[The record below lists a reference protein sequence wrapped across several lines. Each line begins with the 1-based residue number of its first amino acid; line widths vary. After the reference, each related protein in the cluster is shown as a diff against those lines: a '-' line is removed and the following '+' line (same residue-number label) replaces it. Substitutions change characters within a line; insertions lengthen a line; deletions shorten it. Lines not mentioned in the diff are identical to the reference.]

1 MTPRRIAIAAL
12 LMLIVSAVWGQ
23 ETKPPTQPTLP
34 QMIDELRGVA
44 DAFPPRIANDE
55 ERRKAEALWRKLEV
69 GLTEYVATLEKP
81 DPNAQLVLGDIYRMG
96 HNLDMPGAGRRAII
110 HLQRAI
116 EMNPSSAK
124 AHDLL
129 GRHYTFM
136 NRPADGVP
144 ELLVAYALGTESE
157 REYTLWSLAH
167 NSFMQKNWPLALAFA
182 DRFAAKRPGV
192 EAIELIRTMSRKA
205 IETGEAPVMIESV
218 KPE

>member
-12 LMLIVSAVWGQ
+12 LMLVVSAAFGQ
-23 ETKPPTQPTLP
+23 ETKPPTLS
-34 QMIDELRGVA
+34 QMMDELRKSA
-44 DAFPPRIANDE
+44 DSYPPHIANDE
-55 ERRKAEALWRKLEV
+55 ERRKVEALWRKLEV
-69 GLTEYVATLEKP
+69 GLTEFVATLEKP
-81 DPNAQLVLGDIYRMG
+81 DPNAQLLLGDIYRMG

-116 EMNPSSAK
+116 EMNPSSAR

-136 NRPADGVP
+136 NRPADGLP
-144 ELLVAYALGTESE
+144 ELLLAYALGNEAE
-157 REYTLWSLAH
+157 REYTTWSLAH
-167 NSFMQKNWPLALAFA
+167 NYFMQKNWPLALAFA
-182 DRFAAKRPGV
+182 DRFAAKHPGV

-205 IETGEAPVMIESV
+205 IETGEAPKMIESV